1 MSIPEIKPI
10 NINLNISEVRTLN
23 IPEIRPVFNRDT
35 PPAIPYAAP
44 VTVELGVPIVDIPG
58 CVEAHE
64 VDEDNM
70 ALTEDDPKGTKTFCD
85 ADIPSFNPIDFQP
98 GAMTITRPQPVPR
111 TGKMEETEKPK
122 SDAPAPAPVKPP
134 SNTDIPKIPDTT
146 LEIECPTPQQ
156 LANEPVGFIFDSGR
170 KQIVGY
176 ELQGTECKR
185 IVDIISVPAQILN
198 AIPPA
203 GVITTTASIAVVA
216 TSSALVAKPFADIL
230 LRIIKPV
237 TKKIIKKIASIRGKK
252 VKALSLRERRAEQRD
267 RNKAIKALRSAL
279 KPKG

>member
-1 MSIPEIKPI
+1 MK
-10 NINLNISEVRTLN
+10 LNS
-23 IPEIRPVFNRDT
+23 
-35 PPAIPYAAP
+35 
-44 VTVELGVPIVDIPG
+44 GS
-58 CVEAHE
+58 
-64 VDEDNM
+64 
-70 ALTEDDPKGTKTFCD
+70 GTG
-85 ADIPSFNPIDFQP
+85 SVN
-98 GAMTITRPQPVPR
+98 G
-111 TGKMEETEKPK
+111 
-122 SDAPAPAPVKPP
+122 
-134 SNTDIPKIPDTT
+134 
-146 LEIECPTPQQ
+146 
-156 LANEPVGFIFDSGR
+156 
-170 KQIVGY
+170 
-176 ELQGTECKR
+176 R
-185 IVDIISVPAQILN
+185 IVDIVSVPAQILN